1 MSLFAAVSRDR
12 VLRVGPFD
20 EIAALARQA
29 SAAGDP
35 IRVRPA
41 KRSEQLPRGW
51 AVQVS
56 AAGITD
62 LLQCLDEADAR
73 TTLDAVRAHGVRAEV
88 VRL

>member
-1 MSLFAAVSRDR
+1 MSLFAAVSREH

-29 SAAGDP
+29 SASGDP
-35 IRVRPA
+35 VRVRPA
-41 KRSEQLPRGW
+41 RRSEQLPHGW

-56 AAGITD
+56 AAGTTD
-62 LLQCLDEADAR
+62 LLQCQDEADAR
-73 TTLDAVRAHGVRAEV
+73 ATLAAVRAHGIRAEV